1 MISLIQEFGKY
12 EDFQRFFGNGMNL
25 QTHHSW
31 IEQDE
36 GLLLIISSNQ
46 LDEV

>member
-1 MISLIQEFGKY
+1 MY
-12 EDFQRFFGNGMNL
+12 L
-25 QTHHSW
+25 QTQHSW

-46 LDEV
+46 LDRLEKGF

>member
-1 MISLIQEFGKY
+1 MKNSKDFLRIGCIYRLII
-12 EDFQRFFGNGMNL
+12 
-25 QTHHSW
+25 SW

-46 LDEV
+46 FDKFEKGF

>member
-1 MISLIQEFGKY
+1 MY
-12 EDFQRFFGNGMNL
+12 L

-36 GLLLIISSNQ
+36 GLLLIISSN
-46 LDEV
+46 LLIRFEKEL